1 MYRIE
6 YNGTIIHDPSKFS
19 SDCILM
25 ECTYSGEIGKVD
37 TLDFTILPFHP
48 FYNEFTRLQTGIVAY
63 RDDHEIFRGRILS
76 SSVDLYGNKKVQCEG
91 SLAYLLDT
99 IQPKMVYAEEDE
111 TAVSGAQLFRTI
123 IANHN
128 SQVEEVKRFTVGEIT
143 ALKAN
148 DIIEVNQTSYTE
160 TRSMID
166 QYLLNTKGGY
176 LRVRYENGVQYID
189 WVEDFGRNPNQ
200 TIKVGANV
208 ISFTEEISADDFY
221 TVLFPIGTEKAV
233 TRDTEEEIEEDDRKD
248 HTITIAS
255 VNNDSPYL
263 IVSQEFVNKYGY
275 IYHNEDY
282 GTVANPAELLRLAN
296 DTMTQFR
303 KKLNRTVEIGGLD
316 LHFIDSDVDQIILGD
331 RVQIIAPNFDKNER
345 LMLTKVDYDFQD
357 PSKDKFSFG
366 DGLQTLTKRTEAN
379 ISHTSS
385 TAKKAKNDSLTNG
398 RDLFVKKNLID
409 IQANNMSVKVNE
421 AMKVVADTIDFTFRK
436 LTWESQA
443 YTIQNDMEKAAIRAQ
458 FDNEWSQ
465 VTRSMSGYID
475 TQEGMAA
482 FNAISNIVGS
492 MGRQNN
498 TVTAALDSDQ
508 GFFSW
513 RSTQNTISEQGNY
526 LQTLG
531 VTVNGNESTV
541 GLVAKTDQA
550 LDDLGDISR
559 TVSDV
564 SLTLCGDQDH
574 PGIVS
579 QVGQYING
587 NYINSVINQTA
598 DQVKISAS
606 KVDLGEYATV
616 GLLEAQYVTAEDMHA
631 EYGTGDE
638 LSVNDIDCDTIVCN
652 SVNAAQYYVGVGE
665 NPDSL
670 SDAIK
675 TVSISGPD
683 ANNMYK
689 LQYTTFMNDTPQDA
703 GTFSRATNLT
713 RGWSGGDLTVRATP
727 QGNRFVHHLGRGVS
741 TWDNYTL
748 YIPIVYS
755 ENSDYDTVNPTG
767 YTVEID
773 LSDEHTDWSNAGWV
787 NAKLSINPTEKE
799 ISTTNQGNI
808 TAVSIAADVDITY
821 DSTTHVYNITPKA
834 TANSI
839 LMDSFTIATDDD
851 AYEAGVTYGQSIG
864 YAGAKLNID
873 STEKEISI
881 TNQGS
886 VTSAT
891 ISAVPGIIYN
901 SATHTYTATATAK
914 ANNITMDANS
924 IVGNDQAYQDGVIYG
939 ASTGYAAAR
948 LSIDDTN
955 SKIDITNTG
964 DITSATIG
972 ATAGISYNSST
983 HTYTATATA
992 DANGTDMATDTAT
1005 GGTEAYRAGYDAN
1018 NTARLSAV
1026 RSSGATS
1033 TGTLSY
1039 GETVTVTAQ
1048 YMTYDGNV
1056 INTSRSLAYTAPA
1069 DRYSQ
1074 GQTAAGL
1081 SIDASNHTINRA
1093 TSSDTKSVTITLDIG
1108 ASGYDGEVYAAPIT
1122 VKAGNTVLYS
1132 QYCVTEAPPENAYDS
1147 GWSLGWDQGYTR
1159 GYQDASGQTPS
1170 THYTAVSAKRASTLT
1185 LYSQNKMSMARYI
1198 DSEDRYVSAG
1208 YHYWYYSETKGF
1220 ETLYARS

>member
-6 YNGTIIHDPSKFS
+6 YNGTVIHDPSKFS

-111 TAVSGAQLFRTI
+111 TAISGAQLFRTI

-166 QYLLNTKGGY
+166 QYLLNPKGGY

-233 TRDTEEEIEEDDRKD
+233 TRDTEEEIEEDEKKD
-248 HTITIAS
+248 HTVTIAS

-263 IVSQEFVNKYGY
+263 LVSQDFVNKYGY

-296 DTMTQFR
+296 DTMAQFR

-316 LHFIDSDVDQIILGD
+316 LHFIDSDVDQILLGD
-331 RVQIIAPNFDKNER
+331 RVQIIAPNFNKNER

-366 DGLQTLTKRTEAN
+366 DGLQTLTKKTEAN

-398 RDLFVKKNLID
+398 RDLFIKKNLID
-409 IQANNMSVKVNE
+409 IQAKEMSVKVSD
-421 AMKVVADTIDFTFRK
+421 AMTINANAINLMFRQLK
-436 LTWESQA
+436 WESEA
-443 YTIQNDMEKAAIRAQ
+443 YTEPNDMARTEIRNRFA
-458 FDNEWSQ
+458 NEWSQ
-465 VTRSMSGYID
+465 VTRTMDGFIN
-475 TQEGMAA
+475 TEEGIAK
-482 FNAISNIVGS
+482 FNAISEIVGS
-492 MGRQNN
+492 MGRQTNK
-498 TVTAALDSDQ
+498 VTEALDSDS

-513 RSTQNTISEQGNY
+513 TATSRTISEQGNT
-526 LQTLG
+526 LNNVGLILNGEDGTSGLIAQTQNLDNS
-531 VTVNGNESTV
+531 VNNVKLTLNGPDGTG
-541 GLVAKTDQA
+541 GLVAQVRDYGGRLESA
-550 LDDLGDISR
+550 ELLLNGDEQTAGLVAR
-559 TVSDV
+559 TAQNASDIAAAR
-564 SLTLCGDQDH
+564 LTLCGDENH

-579 QVGQYING
+579 EVGQYIDG
-587 NYINSVINQTA
+587 KYVSTIINQDA
-598 DQVKISAS
+598 NDVKIKAS
-606 KVDLGEYATV
+606 KVDLGNYATV
-616 GLLEAQYVTAEDMHA
+616 QQLEANYVKATEVESIITRAETAIINDLSSSESQISELYA
-631 EYGTGDE
+631 GDTYFDSTTVNTATIGE
-638 LSVNDIDCDTIVCN
+638 LYLGSGQDVVSVSDGIKDVQIV
-652 SVNAAQYYVGVGE
+652 
-665 NPDSL
+665 
-670 SDAIK
+670 
-675 TVSISGPD
+675 GPT
-683 ANNMYK
+683 NNVYK
-689 LQYTTFMNDTPQDA
+689 LQYKRFSDATWQDA
-703 GTFSRATNLT
+703 SVTFSRATSLT
-713 RGWSGGDLTVRATP
+713 SAYGGGTLKVGAYP
-727 QGNRFVHHLGRGVS
+727 QDAVNTYRNTYRFADVPPSDV
-741 TWDNYTL
+741 TWDGSTAS
-748 YIPIVYS
+748 IPIKVTLN
-755 ENSDYDTVNPTG
+755 EEETVHDTGRRLEINFSDKYA
-767 YTVEID
+767 E
-773 LSDEHTDWSNAGWV
+773 WSAAGWRG
-787 NAKLSINPTEKE
+787 AKLSINQE
-799 ISTTNQGNI
+799 
-808 TAVSIAADVDITY
+808 
-821 DSTTHVYNITPKA
+821 
-834 TANSI
+834 
-839 LMDSFTIATDDD
+839 
-851 AYEAGVTYGQSIG
+851 
-864 YAGAKLNID
+864 
-873 STEKEISI
+873 EKEISI
-881 TNQGS
+881 TNQGDI
-886 VTSAT
+886 TSAA
-891 ISAVPGIIYN
+891 ISAVPSIIYN
-901 SATHTYTATATAK
+901 STTHTYTATATAK
-914 ANNITMDANS
+914 ANAITMDVNS
-924 IVGNDQAYQDGVIYG
+924 VVGNDQAYQDGVIYG

-948 LSIDDTN
+948 LSIDATN

-964 DITSATIG
+964 DVTSATIG
-972 ATAGISYNSST
+972 VTAGISYNSST

-992 DANGTDMATDTAT
+992 DANGTDMVTNTAT
-1005 GGTEAYRAGYDAN
+1005 GGTEAYRAGYNAN
-1018 NTARLSAV
+1018 NTARLST
-1026 RSSGATS
+1026 SGK
-1033 TGTLSY
+1033 TLGY
-1039 GETVTVTAQ
+1039 GESVTVTAQ
-1048 YMTYDGNV
+1048 YMTYDGDI
-1056 INTSRSLAYTAPA
+1056 INTSRTATFVGPA

-1081 SIDASNHTINRA
+1081 SINASNHTINRA
-1093 TSSDTKSVTITLDIG
+1093 TSSDTKSVAITLDIG
-1108 ASGYDGEVYAAPIT
+1108 ASNWSDEDGMWVAPVT
-1122 VKAGNTVLYS
+1122 VKADSTVMYS
-1132 QYCVTEAPPENAYDS
+1132 QYCVTEAPPANAYDS
-1147 GWSLGWDQGYTR
+1147 GWSLGWDQGYTA
-1159 GYQDASGQTPS
+1159 GYRDGSGGQTPS

>member
-6 YNGTIIHDPSKFS
+6 YNGTVIHDPSKFS

-111 TAVSGAQLFRTI
+111 TAISGAQLFRTI

-233 TRDTEEEIEEDDRKD
+233 TRDTEEEIEEDEKKD
-248 HTITIAS
+248 HTVTIAS

-263 IVSQEFVNKYGY
+263 LVSQDFVNKYGY

-296 DTMTQFR
+296 DTMAQFR
-303 KKLNRTVEIGGLD
+303 KKLNRSVEIGGLD
-316 LHFIDSDVDQIILGD
+316 LHFIDSDVDQILLGD

-398 RDLFVKKNLID
+398 RDLFIKKNLID

-421 AMKVVADTIDFTFRK
+421 AMKVVADTIDFSFRK
-436 LTWESQA
+436 LKWESEA
-443 YTIQNDMEKAAIRAQ
+443 YTIQNDMEKAEIRSQ

-465 VTRSMSGYID
+465 VTRSMSGFID
-475 TQEGMAA
+475 TEQGMAA
-482 FNAISNIVGS
+482 FNAISEIVGS

-498 TVTAALDSDQ
+498 RVTASLDSDQ
-508 GFFSW
+508 GFFNW
-513 RSTQNTISEQGNY
+513 GTVKNTITEQGNFI
-526 LQTLG
+526 TNLG
-531 VTVNGNESTV
+531 VTVNGDDNTV

-550 LDDLGDISR
+550 ISDLGDVTR

-564 SLTLCGDQDH
+564 SITLCGDQTH

-579 QVGQYING
+579 RVGQYIDG
-587 NYINSVINQTA
+587 NLVNSVINQDATT
-598 DQVKISAS
+598 VKISAQ

-616 GLLEAQYVTAEDMHA
+616 GLLEAKYVTAEDMHA

-652 SVNAAQYYVGVGE
+652 SVNAAQYYVGVGD

-675 TVSISGPD
+675 TVSIAGPV
-683 ANNMYK
+683 NNVYT
-689 LQYTTFMNDTPQDA
+689 LQYTTFSNDTPQNA

-713 RGWSGGDLTVRATP
+713 RGWFGGDLTVQATP
-727 QGNRFVHHLGRGVS
+727 QGNHFVHHLGRGVA
-741 TWDNYTL
+741 TWDEYTL
-748 YIPIVYS
+748 SIPIVYS
-755 ENSDYDTVNPTG
+755 ENSDYDTVIPTG
-767 YTVEID
+767 YTLEID
-773 LSDEHTDWSNAGWV
+773 LSDKHDEWAGDGTGWRD
-787 NAKLSINPTEKE
+787 AKLSIN
-799 ISTTNQGNI
+799 Q
-808 TAVSIAADVDITY
+808 
-821 DSTTHVYNITPKA
+821 
-834 TANSI
+834 
-839 LMDSFTIATDDD
+839 
-851 AYEAGVTYGQSIG
+851 
-864 YAGAKLNID
+864 
-873 STEKEISI
+873 TEKEISI
-881 TNQGS
+881 TNQGDI
-886 VTSAT
+886 VSASIT
-891 ISAVPGIIYN
+891 ADAPLGNNGYVYN
-901 SATHTYTATATAK
+901 SETRTYSFRASAK
-914 ANNITMDANS
+914 ANDIVMDTED
-924 IVGNDQAYQDGVIYG
+924 V
-939 ASTGYAAAR
+939 T
-948 LSIDDTN
+948 T
-955 SKIDITNTG
+955 
-964 DITSATIG
+964 
-972 ATAGISYNSST
+972 
-983 HTYTATATA
+983 
-992 DANGTDMATDTAT
+992 
-1005 GGTEAYRAGYDAN
+1005 GTEAYRAGYNAN

-1048 YMTYDGNV
+1048 YMTYDGDI

-1081 SIDASNHTINRA
+1081 NINASNHTISRA
-1093 TSSDTKSVTITLDIG
+1093 TSSDTKSVAITLDIG
-1108 ASGYDGEVYAAPIT
+1108 ASTYSAEDGMWVAPVT
-1122 VKAGNTVLYS
+1122 VKAGSTVMYS
-1132 QYCVTEAPPENAYDS
+1132 QYCVTEAPPANAYDS
-1147 GWSLGWDQGYTR
+1147 GWSLGWDQGYTK
-1159 GYQDASGQTPS
+1159 GYQDGSGGQTPS

-1185 LYSQNKMSMARYI
+1185 LYSQNKMAMARYV

-1220 ETLYARS
+1220 EILYARS